1 MLEKLKSINFSS
13 GFKKILSNTGYLF
26 GEKVFNMGLSLLVGI
41 WVARYLGPGDFGLW
55 QYANSLVGLV
65 TTVATLGTTN
75 IVIRDLVNEP
85 EEEED
90 RILGTSFILMLGAGA
105 VAAIIIIGVGFWLNN
120 ETVTRWLIVIASVNL
135 ILVAFNAFD
144 YWFQSKVLSKYSVYA
159 RTIAQVVV
167 SVLKVLFILLS
178 LSVIYFAMTVIV
190 GGILRSIVWLYSYEK
205 QEKKVKNWGFDPDYA
220 KGLLKD
226 SWPLILSGLSVAV
239 YMKIDQVMLK
249 SMMDANAVG
258 NYAVAVRVSE
268 LWYFIPMTVASS
280 VFPAIIQSKKDSI
293 EKYHRRLQYL
303 YDVMAGMAI
312 AIAIPMTFLSDWL
325 IQLLFGSEYALAGGV
340 LAVHIWAGIFV
351 FLGVAR
357 GKWIINENYQF
368 YGMVCTVSGALANV
382 VLNIWLI
389 PLLGIMGAAWATVA
403 SQAIAAWLL
412 GYFLQEIKISS
423 KMIAKAII
431 SSILIYPCYKSV
443 KNILKEA
450 NE

>member
-205 QEKKVKNWGFDPDYA
+205 QEKKVTNWGFDPDYA

>member
-1 MLEKLKSINFSS
+1 LLEKLKSINFSS

-205 QEKKVKNWGFDPDYA
+205 QEKKVTNWGFDPDYA

>member
-1 MLEKLKSINFSS
+1 LLEKLKSINFSS

-205 QEKKVKNWGFDPDYA
+205 QEKKVTNWGFDPDYA

-443 KNILKEA
+443 KNILK
-450 NE
+450 

>member
-1 MLEKLKSINFSS
+1 
-13 GFKKILSNTGYLF
+13 
-26 GEKVFNMGLSLLVGI
+26 MGLSLLVGI

-205 QEKKVKNWGFDPDYA
+205 QEKKVTNWGFDPDYA